1 MQHGAINPWSQPNPD
16 TFEPDKIDPQ
26 TGVVETP
33 QQKELRL
40 EMEHFNAIVKSF
52 QEYETWQSER
62 FSQKQTDWDNL
73 PDHFLQMIPN
83 MPQKFKYVNFCI
95 AENQAFLNRI
105 VEPEILKQM
114 MGTDHLR
121 YPFTNRVKAIDLDKV
136 KSTLRQCIRDWSEV
150 GRSEREMCYK
160 PILDTLAKTYP
171 DEAKRRTIKVLNPG
185 CGLGRL
191 TWEIA
196 NMGFQSQGNEFS
208 YHMLLASNLILN
220 STTKVEEFSIF
231 PHIDQVANVW
241 RFRDQC
247 RKISIPDVFPRSL
260 PENSNFSMVAGDFLD
275 VYTDPGSW
283 DVVVTCFF
291 IDTAKNIFDY
301 IATLSRIIPAGG
313 YWINLGP
320 LLFHFEEMMEP
331 SVELTYEELR
341 AIIPQFGFEFKDEKL
356 GMSSTYSRNELSM
369 LQMAY
374 NSAFFVCQRTDTPP
388 IPTTKQTMLRAQQQ
402 SQQSAPRG
410 PPPRADNDEWS
421 AAYPPNRPPGPAQPF
436 PPSANSRRNPGPSGN
451 AQFPNHRGD
460 PSRYGF

>member
-1 MQHGAINPWSQPNPD
+1 MN
-16 TFEPDKIDPQ
+16 
-26 TGVVETP
+26 
-33 QQKELRL
+33 
-40 EMEHFNAIVKSF
+40 
-52 QEYETWQSER
+52 
-62 FSQKQTDWDNL
+62 
-73 PDHFLQMIPN
+73 
-83 MPQKFKYVNFCI
+83 
-95 AENQAFLNRI
+95 
-105 VEPEILKQM
+105 
-114 MGTDHLR
+114 
-121 YPFTNRVKAIDLDKV
+121 LDKV

-150 GRSEREMCYK
+150 GKNEREMCYK
-160 PILDTLAKTYP
+160 PILDALKDKFK
-171 DEAKRRTIKVLNPG
+171 DEAKRRKVKVLNPG

-220 STTKVEEFSIF
+220 CTTKKEEFSIF

-247 RKISIPDVFPRSL
+247 RKISVPDVFPRSL
-260 PENSNFSMVAGDFLD
+260 PENSNFSMVAGDFMD
-275 VYTDPGSW
+275 VYTEPGSW

-301 IATLSRIIPAGG
+301 LATLSNIIPAGG

-341 AIIPQFGFEFKDEKL
+341 AIIPQFGFEFKDERL
-356 GMSSTYSRNELSM
+356 GVSSTYSRNELSM

-388 IPTTKQTMLRAQQQ
+388 IPTIKQTLQAPLRKPQPQPN
-402 SQQSAPRG
+402 APRG
-410 PPPRADNDEWS
+410 HPPHDQRRDPRVENNEWAAD
-421 AAYPPNRPPGPAQPF
+421 YPANRPPGPSQPF
-436 PPSANSRRNPGPSGN
+436 PSSANSMRAPGPMRENPN
-451 AQFPNHRGD
+451 AEQLYHRGD
-460 PSRYGF
+460 PSRNDWVPVKPY